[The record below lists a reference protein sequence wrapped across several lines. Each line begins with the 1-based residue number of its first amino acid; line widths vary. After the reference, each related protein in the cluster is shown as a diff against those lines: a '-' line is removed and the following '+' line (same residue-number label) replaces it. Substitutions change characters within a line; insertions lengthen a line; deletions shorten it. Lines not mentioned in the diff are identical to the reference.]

1 MALTPFDMEGVNRD
15 LLAAGNPAK
24 PDMQSILR
32 RNARDLVLGNAILV
46 SSVDAKELEFGV
58 HMAYS
63 DADGGFDTDP
73 SEDVWFEASSL
84 PIPNERPDLP
94 PDNALRIRVTDVLTE
109 YGFTDIDVKAPDRTP
124 EGIWIGFEA
133 MQPVRL
139 DVTSAQEGRSV
150 SFTLTAAE
158 ANDWRS
164 GRLDAHGLSRMA
176 VERVLARPGDTVTL
190 AYGDS
195 LFRPAVM
202 CDGSGRLPEHRVK
215 AGIGTFVIGRESEAV
230 MPEIL
235 RIDRTVDP
243 RDPLVIEK
251 AFGKENDM
259 ENGNVPEYWKGL
271 MDEADLPLAG
281 IVREHGGG
289 LMDFHRMKGIERLT
303 GSSDWDFYSWTVENY
318 DDDLLD
324 VCERENAADVLADLQ
339 AWWKTSQ
346 PDMRQHVDEMMA
358 GIDAAMEPLDKR
370 LYAAAE
376 KEFKER
382 ALDPDGECYQLDG
395 GTFISQ
401 ESFDGICGDQRDRY
415 MAWKN
420 QAEPARLVSA
430 WDDPARLDRL
440 VGDLIDADD
449 GGGCFYTDAQPID
462 YTQGMD
468 YSPQQLAADS
478 GLGDTVPLACE
489 SNASYSLAHHPDIKF
504 TATGSPDGRKA
515 LEVSAPGSARHALI
529 TAKPGTFDAAGRH
542 YDGGKESVDRFWNDL
557 KTDRGLAVEP
567 RYVELAFGCPPI
579 EWDIDARV
587 RDFAERMGDEYTS
600 LYEQDTT
607 SIKGGDFE
615 RFGAFAD
622 NHLDFIRALTK
633 ARGMDPISSDRE
645 IGAFLN
651 TFDKLAAMPEPTPAK
666 QEKDE
671 LSAGACDP
679 ADPLNLEQS
688 SSYGMTR

>member
-190 AYGDS
+190 AYGDPWY
-195 LFRPAVM
+195 RPAVM
-202 CDGSGRLPEHRVK
+202 CDGSGKPPEHRVK

-346 PDMRQHVDEMMA
+346 PDMRQCSTNKTEKTKDGKWATTA
-358 GIDAAMEPLDKR
+358 GCGWKMFARIAGKTITDQTARR
-370 LYAAAE
+370 L
-376 KEFKER
+376 
-382 ALDPDGECYQLDG
+382 
-395 GTFISQ
+395 
-401 ESFDGICGDQRDRY
+401 
-415 MAWKN
+415 
-420 QAEPARLVSA
+420 
-430 WDDPARLDRL
+430 
-440 VGDLIDADD
+440 
-449 GGGCFYTDAQPID
+449 
-462 YTQGMD
+462 
-468 YSPQQLAADS
+468 LAGQSVTLKGFTSKS
-478 GLGDTVPLACE
+478 G
-489 SNASYSLAHHPDIKF
+489 K
-504 TATGSPDGRKA
+504 K
-515 LEVSAPGSARHALI
+515 
-529 TAKPGTFDAAGRH
+529 FDAAGRH

-607 SIKGGDFE
+607 GIKGGDFE

>member
-15 LLAAGNPAK
+15 LPAAGNPAK

-124 EGIWIGFEA
+124 EGIWSGFEA

-324 VCERENAADVLADLQ
+324 VCERENAADVLAEEGLQ
-339 AWWKTSQ
+339 
-346 PDMRQHVDEMMA
+346 PRRNHVIIMDEMH
-358 GIDAAMEPLDKR
+358 
-370 LYAAAE
+370 
-376 KEFKER
+376 R
-382 ALDPDGECYQLDG
+382 ALRASPLMVEKLDLLTRLNRQWG
-395 GTFISQ
+395 VGQIMITHTFKDLMCM
-401 ESFDGICGDQRDRY
+401 ET
-415 MAWKN
+415 
-420 QAEPARLVSA
+420 PA
-430 WDDPARLDRL
+430 
-440 VGDLIDADD
+440 
-449 GGGCFYTDAQPID
+449 Q
-462 YTQGMD
+462 
-468 YSPQQLAADS
+468 
-478 GLGDTVPLACE
+478 
-489 SNASYSLAHHPDIKF
+489 N
-504 TATGSPDGRKA
+504 
-515 LEVSAPGSARHALI
+515 
-529 TAKPGTFDAAGRH
+529 
-542 YDGGKESVDRFWNDL
+542 
-557 KTDRGLAVEP
+557 
-567 RYVELAFGCPPI
+567 
-579 EWDIDARV
+579 
-587 RDFAERMGDEYTS
+587 
-600 LYEQDTT
+600 
-607 SIKGGDFE
+607 
-615 RFGAFAD
+615 
-622 NHLDFIRALTK
+622 TK
-633 ARGMDPISSDRE
+633 ARGFVERSEIKVLGALSRIEVDRYLRGECGLPVSRREEDMLEDWATPVNFGSDASHKGLGRFLIKLGGLPGIPINVE
-645 IGAFLN
+645 MCPL
-651 TFDKLAAMPEPTPAK
+651 
-666 QEKDE
+666 EKSGFNDT
-671 LSAGACDP
+671 
-679 ADPLNLEQS
+679 NLKWHA
-688 SSYGMTR
+688 

>member
-46 SSVDAKELEFGV
+46 SSADAKELEFGV

-139 DVTSAQEGRSV
+139 DVTSAQGGRSV

-358 GIDAAMEPLDKR
+358 GIDAAMEPLDKN

-440 VGDLIDADD
+440 VEDAIDADD

-468 YSPQQLAADS
+468 Y
-478 GLGDTVPLACE
+478 GLRVKMCVWLG
-489 SNASYSLAHHPDIKF
+489 
-504 TATGSPDGRKA
+504 
-515 LEVSAPGSARHALI
+515 VS
-529 TAKPGTFDAAGRH
+529 
-542 YDGGKESVDRFWNDL
+542 
-557 KTDRGLAVEP
+557 RGLD
-567 RYVELAFGCPPI
+567 L
-579 EWDIDARV
+579 
-587 RDFAERMGDEYTS
+587 
-600 LYEQDTT
+600 
-607 SIKGGDFE
+607 
-615 RFGAFAD
+615 
-622 NHLDFIRALTK
+622 
-633 ARGMDPISSDRE
+633 
-645 IGAFLN
+645 AFLN
-651 TFDKLAAMPEPTPAK
+651 
-666 QEKDE
+666 
-671 LSAGACDP
+671 
-679 ADPLNLEQS
+679 AD
-688 SSYGMTR
+688 

>member
-289 LMDFHRMKGIERLT
+289 LMDFHRTKGIERLT

-529 TAKPGTFDAAGRH
+529 TAKPGTFDVSLHDERGIVSGESFPYEANDSWTYRLSGQALRGALDLAVGWADPQETSLETAG
-542 YDGGKESVDRFWNDL
+542 L
-557 KTDRGLAVEP
+557 GLALDDGME
-567 RYVELAFGCPPI
+567 
-579 EWDIDARV
+579 
-587 RDFAERMGDEYTS
+587 
-600 LYEQDTT
+600 TT
-607 SIKGGDFE
+607 HG
-615 RFGAFAD
+615 R
-622 NHLDFIRALTK
+622 
-633 ARGMDPISSDRE
+633 
-645 IGAFLN
+645 
-651 TFDKLAAMPEPTPAK
+651 
-666 QEKDE
+666 
-671 LSAGACDP
+671 
-679 ADPLNLEQS
+679 
-688 SSYGMTR
+688 

>member
-46 SSVDAKELEFGV
+46 SSADAKELEFGV

-164 GRLDAHGLSRMA
+164 GRLDAHGLS
-176 VERVLARPGDTVTL
+176 
-190 AYGDS
+190 
-195 LFRPAVM
+195 
-202 CDGSGRLPEHRVK
+202 
-215 AGIGTFVIGRESEAV
+215 
-230 MPEIL
+230 
-235 RIDRTVDP
+235 
-243 RDPLVIEK
+243 
-251 AFGKENDM
+251 
-259 ENGNVPEYWKGL
+259 
-271 MDEADLPLAG
+271 
-281 IVREHGGG
+281 
-289 LMDFHRMKGIERLT
+289 RLT

-529 TAKPGTFDAAGRH
+529 TAKPGTFDVSLHDERGIVS
-542 YDGGKESVDRFWNDL
+542 GESFPYEANDSWTYRL
-557 KTDRGLAVEP
+557 SGQALRGALDLAV
-567 RYVELAFGCPPI
+567 G
-579 EWDIDARV
+579 W
-587 RDFAERMGDEYTS
+587 
-600 LYEQDTT
+600 
-607 SIKGGDFE
+607 
-615 RFGAFAD
+615 
-622 NHLDFIRALTK
+622 
-633 ARGMDPISSDRE
+633 
-645 IGAFLN
+645 
-651 TFDKLAAMPEPTPAK
+651 
-666 QEKDE
+666 
-671 LSAGACDP
+671 
-679 ADPLNLEQS
+679 ADPQETSPETAGLDLALDD
-688 SSYGMTR
+688 GMETTHGR